1 MVKHLEDK
9 GARKSQNLCMEV
21 KQGYSA
27 NQKQQ
32 VQEEAGSRWNL

>member
-1 MVKHLEDK
+1 MVKHLKDK
-9 GARKSQNLCMEV
+9 GARKSQKFCMEV

-27 NQKQQ
+27 NQKQ